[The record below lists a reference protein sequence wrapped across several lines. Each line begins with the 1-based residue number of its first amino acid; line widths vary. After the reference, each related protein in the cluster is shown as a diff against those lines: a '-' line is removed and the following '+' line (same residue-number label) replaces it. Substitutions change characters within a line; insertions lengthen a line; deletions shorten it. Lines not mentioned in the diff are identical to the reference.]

1 VGVNV
6 RGGEGG
12 IREVEKEYGG
22 DFIHAFDE
30 RGELGVLGELVYS
43 GIYSA
48 PGGLRGFG
56 LGGLGHPLM
65 S

>member
-1 VGVNV
+1 M
-6 RGGEGG
+6 EGG
-12 IREVEKEYGG
+12 FI
-22 DFIHAFDE
+22 IHAFDE
-30 RGELGVLGELVYS
+30 RGERGVLGELVYS